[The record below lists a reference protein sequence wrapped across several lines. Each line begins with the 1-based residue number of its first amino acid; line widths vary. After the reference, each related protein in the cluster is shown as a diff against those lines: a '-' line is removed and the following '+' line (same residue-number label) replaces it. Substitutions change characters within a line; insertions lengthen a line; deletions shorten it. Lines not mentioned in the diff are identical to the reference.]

1 MNPTWKLSN
10 PKQMKFIYYV
20 SLTGFLSFLMGNH
33 PVLDSISARLHSPQG
48 VLMSLEIHQDQYGN
62 EWIETANF
70 EIVNDRQFIFQ
81 SPHQILKVDG
91 QVIYTFNPESKQVVV
106 DQILPDEF
114 SIIDLLRGDFEEI
127 KVKKIE
133 NNSDSILLEFT
144 INEMNISGSI
154 MIQTESFIPE
164 KLVLYY
170 DENNQINVTI
180 NSFNELSANK
190 IYDEF
195 NISEWE
201 VIDLRN

>member
-1 MNPTWKLSN
+1 
-10 PKQMKFIYYV
+10 MKFIYYV
-20 SLTGFLSFLMGNH
+20 SLTIFLSFLMGNH
-33 PVLDSISARLHSPQG
+33 PVLDSMSARLHTSQG
-48 VLMSLEIHQDQYGN
+48 VL
-62 EWIETANF
+62 
-70 EIVNDRQFIFQ
+70 EIVNERQFIFQ

-127 KVKKIE
+127 TVKKIE
-133 NNSDSILLEFT
+133 DNSDSILLEFT

-180 NSFNELSANK
+180 NSYNELSANK

>member
-1 MNPTWKLSN
+1 
-10 PKQMKFIYYV
+10 MKFIYYV

-33 PVLDSISARLHSPQG
+33 PVLDSISTQLHSPQG

-81 SPHQILKVDG
+81 SPRKVLKVDG

-114 SIIDLLRGDFEEI
+114 SIIDLLRGNFEEI

-180 NSFNELSANK
+180 NSYNELSANK

-195 NISEWE
+195 NLSEWE

>member
-1 MNPTWKLSN
+1 
-10 PKQMKFIYYV
+10 MKFIYYV
-20 SLTGFLSFLMGNH
+20 SLTVFLSFLTGNH
-33 PVLDSISARLHSPQG
+33 PVLDSISTRLHTPRG
-48 VLMSLEIHQDQYGN
+48 VLMSLKIHQNQYGN

-70 EIVNDRQFIFQ
+70 EIVNERQFIFQ
-81 SPHQILKVDG
+81 SSYQVLKVDG

-114 SIIDLLRGDFEEI
+114 SIIDLLRGNFEEI
-127 KVKKIE
+127 TVKKIE

>member
-1 MNPTWKLSN
+1 
-10 PKQMKFIYYV
+10 MKCINCV
-20 SLTGFLSFLMGNH
+20 SLTVFLSLLEASH
-33 PVLDSISARLHSPQG
+33 PVLDSISARLHTSQG
-48 VLMSLEIHQDQYGN
+48 VIMSLEIHQAQYGT

-70 EIVNDRQFIFQ
+70 EIVNERQFIFQ
-81 SPHQILKVDG
+81 SSYQVLKVDG

-114 SIIDLLRGDFEEI
+114 SIIDLLRGNFEEI
-127 KVKKIE
+127 TVKKIE

-154 MIQTESFIPE
+154 MIQTESYIPE

>member
-33 PVLDSISARLHSPQG
+33 PVLDSISTQLHSPQG

-70 EIVNDRQFIFQ
+70 EIVNERQFIFQ
-81 SPHQILKVDG
+81 SSNQVLKVDG

-106 DQILPDEF
+106 DQVLPDEF
-114 SIIDLLRGDFEEI
+114 SIIDLLRGNFEEI
-127 KVKKIE
+127 TVKKIE

-180 NSFNELSANK
+180 NSYNKLSANK

>member
-1 MNPTWKLSN
+1 
-10 PKQMKFIYYV
+10 MKCINCV
-20 SLTGFLSFLMGNH
+20 SLTVFLSLLEASH
-33 PVLDSISARLHSPQG
+33 PVLDSISARLHTSQG
-48 VLMSLEIHQDQYGN
+48 VIMSLEIHQDQYGN

-70 EIVNDRQFIFQ
+70 EIVNERQFIFQ
-81 SPHQILKVDG
+81 SSYQVLKVDG

-114 SIIDLLRGDFEEI
+114 SIIDLLRGNFEEI
-127 KVKKIE
+127 TVKKIE

-154 MIQTESFIPE
+154 MIQTESYIPE

-201 VIDLRN
+201 VIDLRD

>member
-1 MNPTWKLSN
+1 
-10 PKQMKFIYYV
+10 MKFIYYV

-33 PVLDSISARLHSPQG
+33 PVLDSISTQLHSPQG
-48 VLMSLEIHQDQYGN
+48 VLMSLEIHQDQYEN

-70 EIVNDRQFIFQ
+70 EIVNERQFIFQ
-81 SPHQILKVDG
+81 SSHQVLKVDG

-114 SIIDLLRGDFEEI
+114 SIIDLLRGNFEEI
-127 KVKKIE
+127 TVKKIE

-180 NSFNELSANK
+180 NSYNELSGNK

>member
-33 PVLDSISARLHSPQG
+33 PVLDSISTQLHSPQG

-81 SPHQILKVDG
+81 SRRQVLKVDG

-180 NSFNELSANK
+180 NSYNELSANK

-195 NISEWE
+195 NLSEWE

>member
-20 SLTGFLSFLMGNH
+20 SLTIFLSFLMGNH
-33 PVLDSISARLHSPQG
+33 PVLDSMSARLHTSQG

-70 EIVNDRQFIFQ
+70 EIVNERQFIFQ

-106 DQILPDEF
+106 DQVLPDEF

-127 KVKKIE
+127 TVKKIE

-164 KLVLYY
+164 QLVLYY

-180 NSFNELSANK
+180 NSYNELSANK

-195 NISEWE
+195 NISDWE

>member
-20 SLTGFLSFLMGNH
+20 SLTIFLSFLMGNH
-33 PVLDSISARLHSPQG
+33 PVLDSMSARLHTSQG

-70 EIVNDRQFIFQ
+70 EIVNERQFIFQ

-91 QVIYTFNPESKQVVV
+91 PVIYTFNPESKQVVV
-106 DQILPDEF
+106 DQVLPDEF
-114 SIIDLLRGDFEEI
+114 SIVDLLRGDFEEI
-127 KVKKIE
+127 TVKKIE

-164 KLVLYY
+164 QLVLYY

-180 NSFNELSANK
+180 NSYNELSANK

-195 NISEWE
+195 NISDWE

>member
-33 PVLDSISARLHSPQG
+33 PVLDSISTRLHSPQG
-48 VLMSLEIHQDQYGN
+48 VLMSLEIHQDQYEN

-81 SPHQILKVDG
+81 SPRQVLKVDG

-127 KVKKIE
+127 TVKKIE
-133 NNSDSILLEFT
+133 N
-144 INEMNISGSI
+144 NISGSI

-180 NSFNELSANK
+180 NSYNELSANK

>member
-1 MNPTWKLSN
+1 
-10 PKQMKFIYYV
+10 MKCINCV
-20 SLTGFLSFLMGNH
+20 SLTVFLSLLEASH
-33 PVLDSISARLHSPQG
+33 PVLDSISARLHTSQG
-48 VLMSLEIHQDQYGN
+48 VIMSLEIHQDQYGN

-70 EIVNDRQFIFQ
+70 EIVNERQFIFQ
-81 SPHQILKVDG
+81 SSHQVLKVDG

-114 SIIDLLRGDFEEI
+114 SIIDLLRGNFEEI
-127 KVKKIE
+127 TVKKIE

>member
-33 PVLDSISARLHSPQG
+33 PVLDSISTRLHSPQG

-62 EWIETANF
+62 EWIETAHF
-70 EIVNDRQFIFQ
+70 EIVNERQFIFQ
-81 SPHQILKVDG
+81 SSHQVLKIDG
-91 QVIYTFNPESKQVVV
+91 QVIYTFNLKSKQVVI
-106 DQILPDEF
+106 DQILPGEF

-133 NNSDSILLEFT
+133 NNSDSILLDFT

-180 NSFNELSANK
+180 NSYNKLSANK

>member
-1 MNPTWKLSN
+1 
-10 PKQMKFIYYV
+10 MKFIYYV

-33 PVLDSISARLHSPQG
+33 PVLDSISTQLHSPQG
-48 VLMSLEIHQDQYGN
+48 VLMSLEIHQDQYEN

-70 EIVNDRQFIFQ
+70 EIVNDHQFIFQ
-81 SPHQILKVDG
+81 SPRQVLKVDG

-114 SIIDLLRGDFEEI
+114 SIIDLLRGNFEEI

-180 NSFNELSANK
+180 NSYNELSANK

-195 NISEWE
+195 NLSEWE

>member
-10 PKQMKFIYYV
+10 PRQMKFLYYV
-20 SLTGFLSFLMGNH
+20 SLTVFLSFLTGNH
-33 PVLDSISARLHSPQG
+33 PVLDSISTRLHTPRG
-48 VLMSLEIHQDQYGN
+48 VLMSLKIHQNQYGN

-70 EIVNDRQFIFQ
+70 EIVNERQFIFQ
-81 SPHQILKVDG
+81 SSHQVLKVDG
-91 QVIYTFNPESKQVVV
+91 QVIYTFNPESKQVVI

-127 KVKKIE
+127 TVKKIE
-133 NNSDSILLEFT
+133 DNSDSILLEFT

-154 MIQTESFIPE
+154 MIQTKSFIPE
-164 KLVLYY
+164 QLVLYY

-180 NSFNELSANK
+180 NSYNELPANK

-195 NISEWE
+195 NISDWE

>member
-1 MNPTWKLSN
+1 
-10 PKQMKFIYYV
+10 MKFIYYV
-20 SLTGFLSFLMGNH
+20 SLTIFLSFLMGNH
-33 PVLDSISARLHSPQG
+33 PVLDLMSARLHSPQG

-81 SPHQILKVDG
+81 SPRQVLKVDG

-114 SIIDLLRGDFEEI
+114 SIIDLLRGNFEEI

>member
-20 SLTGFLSFLMGNH
+20 SLTIFLSFLMGNH
-33 PVLDSISARLHSPQG
+33 PVLDSMSARLHTSQG

-70 EIVNDRQFIFQ
+70 EIVNERQFIFQ

-91 QVIYTFNPESKQVVV
+91 QVIFTFNPESKQVVV

-127 KVKKIE
+127 TVKKIE

-180 NSFNELSANK
+180 NSYNELSVNK

-195 NISEWE
+195 NISDWE

>member
-1 MNPTWKLSN
+1 
-10 PKQMKFIYYV
+10 MKFIYYV
-20 SLTGFLSFLMGNH
+20 SLTIFLSFLMGNH
-33 PVLDSISARLHSPQG
+33 PVLDSMSARLHTSQG
-48 VLMSLEIHQDQYGN
+48 VLMSLEIHQDQYEN

-70 EIVNDRQFIFQ
+70 EIVNERQFIFQ

-91 QVIYTFNPESKQVVV
+91 PVIYTFNPESKQVVV

-127 KVKKIE
+127 TVKKIE

-170 DENNQINVTI
+170 DENNQINVMI
-180 NSFNELSANK
+180 NSYNELSANK

-195 NISEWE
+195 NISDWE

>member
-1 MNPTWKLSN
+1 
-10 PKQMKFIYYV
+10 MKCINCV
-20 SLTGFLSFLMGNH
+20 SLTVFLSLLEASH
-33 PVLDSISARLHSPQG
+33 PVLDSISARLHTPQG
-48 VLMSLEIHQDQYGN
+48 VIMSLEIHQDQYGN

-70 EIVNDRQFIFQ
+70 EIVNERQFIFQ
-81 SPHQILKVDG
+81 SSYQVLKVDG

-114 SIIDLLRGDFEEI
+114 SIIDLLRGNFEEI
-127 KVKKIE
+127 TVKKIE

-154 MIQTESFIPE
+154 MIQTEPFIPE

>member
-33 PVLDSISARLHSPQG
+33 PVLDSISTRLHSPQG

-70 EIVNDRQFIFQ
+70 EIVNDHQFIFQ
-81 SPHQILKVDG
+81 SPHQVLKIDG
-91 QVIYTFNPESKQVVV
+91 QVIYTFNPKSKQVVV

-114 SIIDLLRGDFEEI
+114 SIIDLLRGNFEEI

-180 NSFNELSANK
+180 NSYNELSANK

>member
-20 SLTGFLSFLMGNH
+20 SLTIFLSFLMGNH
-33 PVLDSISARLHSPQG
+33 PVLDSMSARLHTSQG

-70 EIVNDRQFIFQ
+70 EIVNERQFIFQ
-81 SPHQILKVDG
+81 SPHQIFKVDG

-106 DQILPDEF
+106 DQVLSDEF

-127 KVKKIE
+127 TVKKIE

-164 KLVLYY
+164 QLVLYY
-170 DENNQINVTI
+170 DENNQINVMI
-180 NSFNELSANK
+180 NSYNELSPNK

-195 NISEWE
+195 NISDWE

>member
-1 MNPTWKLSN
+1 
-10 PKQMKFIYYV
+10 MKCINCV
-20 SLTGFLSFLMGNH
+20 SLTVFLSLLEASH
-33 PVLDSISARLHSPQG
+33 PVLDSISARLHTSQG
-48 VLMSLEIHQDQYGN
+48 VIMSLEIHQDQYGN

-70 EIVNDRQFIFQ
+70 EIVNERQFIFQ
-81 SPHQILKVDG
+81 SSHQVLKVDG

-114 SIIDLLRGDFEEI
+114 SIIDLLRGNFEEI
-127 KVKKIE
+127 TVKKIE

-154 MIQTESFIPE
+154 MIQTESYIPE

>member
-10 PKQMKFIYYV
+10 PRQMKFIYYV

-33 PVLDSISARLHSPQG
+33 PVLDSISTQLHSPQG

-70 EIVNDRQFIFQ
+70 EIVNERQFIFQ
-81 SPHQILKVDG
+81 SSNQVLKVDG

-180 NSFNELSANK
+180 NSYNKLSANK

>member
-1 MNPTWKLSN
+1 
-10 PKQMKFIYYV
+10 MKCINCV
-20 SLTGFLSFLMGNH
+20 SLTVFLSLLEASH
-33 PVLDSISARLHSPQG
+33 PVLDSISARLHTSQG
-48 VLMSLEIHQDQYGN
+48 VIMSLEIHQDQYGN

-70 EIVNDRQFIFQ
+70 EIVNERQFIFQ
-81 SPHQILKVDG
+81 SSYQVLKVDG

-114 SIIDLLRGDFEEI
+114 SIIDLLRGNFEEI
-127 KVKKIE
+127 TVKKIE

>member
-1 MNPTWKLSN
+1 
-10 PKQMKFIYYV
+10 MKCINCV
-20 SLTGFLSFLMGNH
+20 SLTVFLSLLEASH
-33 PVLDSISARLHSPQG
+33 PVLDSISARLHTSQG
-48 VLMSLEIHQDQYGN
+48 VIMSLEIHQAQYGT

-70 EIVNDRQFIFQ
+70 EIVNERQFIFQ
-81 SPHQILKVDG
+81 SSYQVLKVDG

-114 SIIDLLRGDFEEI
+114 SIIDLLRGNFEEI
-127 KVKKIE
+127 TVKKIE

>member
-1 MNPTWKLSN
+1 
-10 PKQMKFIYYV
+10 
-20 SLTGFLSFLMGNH
+20 MGNH
-33 PVLDSISARLHSPQG
+33 PVLDSISTRLHTPRG
-48 VLMSLEIHQDQYGN
+48 VLMSLKIHQDQYGN

-70 EIVNDRQFIFQ
+70 EIVNERQFIFQ
-81 SPHQILKVDG
+81 SSYQVLKVDG

-114 SIIDLLRGDFEEI
+114 SIIDLLRGNFEEI
-127 KVKKIE
+127 TVKKIE

-201 VIDLRN
+201 VIDLRD

>member
-1 MNPTWKLSN
+1 
-10 PKQMKFIYYV
+10 MKCINCV
-20 SLTGFLSFLMGNH
+20 SLTVFLSLLEASH
-33 PVLDSISARLHSPQG
+33 PVLDSISARLHTSQG
-48 VLMSLEIHQDQYGN
+48 VIMSLEIHQDQYGN

-70 EIVNDRQFIFQ
+70 EIVNERQFIFQ
-81 SPHQILKVDG
+81 SSHQVLKVDG

-114 SIIDLLRGDFEEI
+114 SIIDLLRGNFEEI
-127 KVKKIE
+127 TVKKIE

-164 KLVLYY
+164 RLVLYY

>member
-1 MNPTWKLSN
+1 
-10 PKQMKFIYYV
+10 MKCINCV
-20 SLTGFLSFLMGNH
+20 SLTVFLSLLEASH
-33 PVLDSISARLHSPQG
+33 PVLDSISARLHTSQG
-48 VLMSLEIHQDQYGN
+48 VIMSLEIHQDQYGN

-70 EIVNDRQFIFQ
+70 EIVNERQFIFQ
-81 SPHQILKVDG
+81 SPQQVLKVDG

-114 SIIDLLRGDFEEI
+114 SIIDLLRGNFEEI
-127 KVKKIE
+127 TVKKIE

-201 VIDLRN
+201 VIDLRD

>member
-1 MNPTWKLSN
+1 
-10 PKQMKFIYYV
+10 MKCINCV
-20 SLTGFLSFLMGNH
+20 SLTVFLSLLEASH
-33 PVLDSISARLHSPQG
+33 PVLDSISARLHTSQG
-48 VLMSLEIHQDQYGN
+48 VIMSLEIHQAQYGT

-70 EIVNDRQFIFQ
+70 EIVNERQFIFQ
-81 SPHQILKVDG
+81 SSHQVLKVDG

-114 SIIDLLRGDFEEI
+114 SIIDLLRGNFEEI
-127 KVKKIE
+127 TVKKIE

>member
-1 MNPTWKLSN
+1 
-10 PKQMKFIYYV
+10 MKCINCV
-20 SLTGFLSFLMGNH
+20 SLTVFLSLLEASH
-33 PVLDSISARLHSPQG
+33 PVLDSISARLHTSQG
-48 VLMSLEIHQDQYGN
+48 VIMSLEIHQDQYGN

-70 EIVNDRQFIFQ
+70 EIVNERQFIFQ
-81 SPHQILKVDG
+81 SSYQVLKVDG

-114 SIIDLLRGDFEEI
+114 SIIDLLRGNFEEI
-127 KVKKIE
+127 TVKKIE

-201 VIDLRN
+201 VIDLRD

>member
-1 MNPTWKLSN
+1 
-10 PKQMKFIYYV
+10 
-20 SLTGFLSFLMGNH
+20 MGNH
-33 PVLDSISARLHSPQG
+33 PVLDSISTRLHSPQG

-81 SPHQILKVDG
+81 LPDQVLKVDG

-180 NSFNELSANK
+180 NSYNKLSANK

-195 NISEWE
+195 NISEWD

>member
-1 MNPTWKLSN
+1 
-10 PKQMKFIYYV
+10 MKCINCV
-20 SLTGFLSFLMGNH
+20 SLTVFLSLLEASH
-33 PVLDSISARLHSPQG
+33 PVLDSISARLHTSQG
-48 VLMSLEIHQDQYGN
+48 VIMSLEIHQDQYGN

-70 EIVNDRQFIFQ
+70 EIVNERQFIFQ
-81 SPHQILKVDG
+81 SSHQVLKVDG

-114 SIIDLLRGDFEEI
+114 SIIDLLRGNFEEI
-127 KVKKIE
+127 TVKKIE

-201 VIDLRN
+201 VIDLRD

>member
-1 MNPTWKLSN
+1 M
-10 PKQMKFIYYV
+10 
-20 SLTGFLSFLMGNH
+20 
-33 PVLDSISARLHSPQG
+33 
-48 VLMSLEIHQDQYGN
+48 
-62 EWIETANF
+62 
-70 EIVNDRQFIFQ
+70 
-81 SPHQILKVDG
+81 
-91 QVIYTFNPESKQVVV
+91 VV

-114 SIIDLLRGDFEEI
+114 SIIDLLRGNFEEI

-180 NSFNELSANK
+180 NSYNELSANK

-195 NISEWE
+195 NLSEWE

>member
-20 SLTGFLSFLMGNH
+20 SLTIFLSFLMGNH
-33 PVLDSISARLHSPQG
+33 PVLDSISTRLHTPRG

-70 EIVNDRQFIFQ
+70 EIVNERQFIFQ
-81 SPHQILKVDG
+81 SSHQVLKVDG

-114 SIIDLLRGDFEEI
+114 SIIDLLRGNFEEI
-127 KVKKIE
+127 TVKKIE

>member
-20 SLTGFLSFLMGNH
+20 SLTIFLSFLMGNH
-33 PVLDSISARLHSPQG
+33 PVLDSISTQLHSPQG

-70 EIVNDRQFIFQ
+70 EIVNERQFIFQ
-81 SPHQILKVDG
+81 SSHQVLKVDG

-114 SIIDLLRGDFEEI
+114 SIIDLLRGNFEEI

-180 NSFNELSANK
+180 NSYNELSANK

-195 NISEWE
+195 NLSEWE

>member
-1 MNPTWKLSN
+1 
-10 PKQMKFIYYV
+10 MKFIYYV

-33 PVLDSISARLHSPQG
+33 PVLDSISTQLHSPQG

-81 SPHQILKVDG
+81 SPRQVLKVDG

-154 MIQTESFIPE
+154 MIQTESFVPE

-180 NSFNELSANK
+180 NSYNKLSANK

>member
-1 MNPTWKLSN
+1 
-10 PKQMKFIYYV
+10 MKFLYYV
-20 SLTGFLSFLMGNH
+20 SLTVFLSFLTGNH
-33 PVLDSISARLHSPQG
+33 PVLDSISTRLHSPQG

-70 EIVNDRQFIFQ
+70 EIVNERQFIFQ
-81 SPHQILKVDG
+81 SSHQVLKVDG

-114 SIIDLLRGDFEEI
+114 SIIDLLRGNFEEI
-127 KVKKIE
+127 TVKKIE

-154 MIQTESFIPE
+154 MIQTESYIPE

-201 VIDLRN
+201 VIDLRD

>member
-1 MNPTWKLSN
+1 MN
-10 PKQMKFIYYV
+10 
-20 SLTGFLSFLMGNH
+20 
-33 PVLDSISARLHSPQG
+33 
-48 VLMSLEIHQDQYGN
+48 E
-62 EWIETANF
+62 
-70 EIVNDRQFIFQ
+70 RQFIFQ
-81 SPHQILKVDG
+81 SSYQVLKVDG

-114 SIIDLLRGDFEEI
+114 SIIDLLRGNFEEI
-127 KVKKIE
+127 TVKNIE
-133 NNSDSILLEFT
+133 NNPDSILLEFT